1 MFQYEIGISNLS
13 SDTDCRYILKR
24 VFAILMPNKY
34 LIKGH
39 ELEYPN
45 GVNVFLNSRVN
56 TIVYSRTFT
65 IDFQLF

>member
-24 VFAILMPNKY
+24 VFAILMPTKY

-39 ELEYPN
+39 ELKYPN
-45 GVNVFLNSRVN
+45 GVKVFLNSHVN
-56 TIVYSRTFT
+56 T
-65 IDFQLF
+65 